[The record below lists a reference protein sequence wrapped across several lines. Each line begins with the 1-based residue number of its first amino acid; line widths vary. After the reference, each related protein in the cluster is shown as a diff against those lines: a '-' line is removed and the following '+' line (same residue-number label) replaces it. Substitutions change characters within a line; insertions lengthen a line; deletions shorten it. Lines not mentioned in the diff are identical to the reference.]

1 LFSKEILRVT
11 LGSQLNPV
19 RVRTSQ
25 IEAPLIVPSSEVEA
39 GYISASDLNCRL
51 CIPGTRLRNG
61 ELLPQNSR
69 NDGICHASNQAVAE
83 IVIKIHTRRLDKGR
97 ARTGQQYSH
106 LCRVSRSRGLLDW
119 LDRQR
124 PGRQRP
130 PVPGGGRLF
139 REEGMRS
146 AVAANAESDQFVQ
159 PIGEATEA
167 LLATTTW
174 RGLATR
180 C

>member
-1 LFSKEILRVT
+1 MFSKEILRVT

-39 GYISASDLNCRL
+39 GCRSASDLNCRL

-61 ELLPQNSR
+61 ELLPQKSR

-97 ARTGQQYSH
+97 ARIGQQYSY
-106 LCRVSRSRGLLDW
+106 LCRVSRPSRGLLDW
-119 LDRQR
+119 LDCQETCFSDR
-124 PGRQRP
+124 GRNGFQ
-130 PVPGGGRLF
+130 
-139 REEGMRS
+139 
-146 AVAANAESDQFVQ
+146 AANNPNLGCKD
-159 PIGEATEA
+159 G
-167 LLATTTW
+167 
-174 RGLATR
+174 ATR
-180 C
+180 ALRFD